1 VSAAL
6 DAFKDSKWT
15 TTIGQLCDEFGG
27 EVQTG
32 PFGSQLHA
40 SDYSQDGTPV
50 VMPQD
55 MHDGTVVCDKI
66 ARVGN
71 EHVQLLKR
79 HALRSGDIV
88 YSRRGDVARFAVIT
102 EREAGWLCGTGSIRI
117 RLNCPDID
125 IRYLRHYLQQD
136 VVGNWLK
143 HNAKGVTMLNLNTAI
158 IRGLPFV
165 YPPLPEQ
172 RRIAAILDKADAL
185 RAKRREVIAKLDQL
199 LQSVFLE
206 MFGDPVMNPKGWPR
220 ATIGSIATFITS
232 GSRGWAKYYADV
244 GTKFIRIQNLVNG
257 ELDMEDCAYVD
268 APASAE
274 ARRTLVQEGDV
285 LVSITADLG
294 RTAVVPKGLGPAH
307 INQHIAILRLS
318 GVNSSY
324 VSHFLASP
332 GGRIQFD
339 SLNRSAVKAGLNFDD
354 LKSLVVLLPPTEVQ
368 NKYLSRL
375 EAIKQLR
382 RSSEVEL
389 ESLNRLSLSLQHR
402 AFAGAL

>member
-1 VSAAL
+1 MGWKAATLDQVCLFIRNGKSIQQSKEIDGLPITRIETIADQTIDIGRVGYAGLKECDVAGHLLCAGDILLSHINSLEHLGKTALYDGVPSQLVHGMNLLNLRPNPTIADARYLLHTLRSPATKAQILRMANKSVNQASVSA
-6 DAFKDSKWT
+6 
-15 TTIGQLCDEFGG
+15 
-27 EVQTG
+27 
-32 PFGSQLHA
+32 
-40 SDYSQDGTPV
+40 
-50 VMPQD
+50 
-55 MHDGTVVCDKI
+55 
-66 ARVGN
+66 GN
-71 EHVQLLKR
+71 LKK
-79 HALRSGDIV
+79 LEIP
-88 YSRRGDVARFAVIT
+88 
-102 EREAGWLCGTGSIRI
+102 L
-117 RLNCPDID
+117 
-125 IRYLRHYLQQD
+125 
-136 VVGNWLK
+136 
-143 HNAKGVTMLNLNTAI
+143 
-158 IRGLPFV
+158 
-165 YPPLPEQ
+165 PPLSEQ
-172 RRIAAILDKADAL
+172 HRIAAILDKADAL
-185 RAKRREVIAKLDQL
+185 RAKRREAIAKLDQL

-375 EAIKQLR
+375 EAIKKLR

-389 ESLNRLSLSLQHR
+389 ECLNRLSLSLQHR